1 MFDMCLIVVLDPNGN
16 ISAKRHA
23 VESRAAPRFEVKL
36 WFIERFEVCLSDV
49 LQGRQR
55 AGART
60 LARTSRGTTRPA
72 RLLILA
78 DALRLSPARSQDN
91 KLP

>member
-1 MFDMCLIVVLDPNGN
+1 MFDMYLIVVFDPNGN

-23 VESRAAPRFEVKL
+23 VESRAAPRLQVKL

-55 AGART
+55 AGFAPRSPAPAGAKAR
-60 LARTSRGTTRPA
+60 A
-72 RLLILA
+72 RLPP

>member
-49 LQGRQR
+49 LQGRHAPAGTR
-55 AGART
+55 A
-60 LARTSRGTTRPA
+60 L
-72 RLLILA
+72 
-78 DALRLSPARSQDN
+78 
-91 KLP
+91 